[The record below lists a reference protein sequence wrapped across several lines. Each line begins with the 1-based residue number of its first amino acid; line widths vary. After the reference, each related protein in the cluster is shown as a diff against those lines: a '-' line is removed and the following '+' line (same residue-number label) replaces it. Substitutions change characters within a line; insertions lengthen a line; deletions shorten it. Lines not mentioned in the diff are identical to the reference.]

1 MEIVW
6 LLLWF
11 YLKADRNSN
20 DRQDKKYGL
29 QSIAVFC
36 AKNGPAINA
45 YNRREEWMY
54 VRFMEN

>member
-1 MEIVW
+1 MIVFHW
-6 LLLWF
+6 
-11 YLKADRNSN
+11 NSQKSFHF
-20 DRQDKKYGL
+20 RHDKKYGL

-45 YNRREEWMY
+45 YNRRDECMY

>member
-1 MEIVW
+1 MNS
-6 LLLWF
+6 
-11 YLKADRNSN
+11 DGNSN
-20 DRQDKKYGL
+20 ARLDKKYGL

-45 YNRREEWMY
+45 YNRRDECMY